1 MDVIAGKRDKANGE
15 VEKRIVSQM
24 LTLMDGLTADK
35 NIMVVAGV
43 CARERAGER
52 ERKKEK
58 EREIQRETE

>member
-35 NIMVVAGV
+35 NIMVVAGAPNPQPSTPNPQP
-43 CARERAGER
+43 CP
-52 ERKKEK
+52 
-58 EREIQRETE
+58 QP